1 MRGLGTFL
9 SKRKNIVKDA
19 INFGKNCPVEKV
31 PLTDDIKSLE
41 NLDKLLVI
49 VKDIKTTGFI
59 DDNMINQLST
69 TLGVLLGE
77 MIIKEHKC
85 KWCMDSNKN
94 PILDPSKIST
104 IEVIKNILNDKSKE
118 TLKEFYEKNKHH
130 FWCLFS
136 INSLIILYAFL

>member
-94 PILDPSKIST
+94 PILDPSKINT

-130 FWCLFS
+130 F
-136 INSLIILYAFL
+136 

>member
-19 INFGKNCPVEKV
+19 INFGKNCPVEKI

-59 DDNMINQLST
+59 DDNMINQLSI

-77 MIIKEHKC
+77 MIIKEHTGKR
-85 KWCMDSNKN
+85 KTNKF
-94 PILDPSKIST
+94 K
-104 IEVIKNILNDKSKE
+104 
-118 TLKEFYEKNKHH
+118 
-130 FWCLFS
+130 
-136 INSLIILYAFL
+136 

>member
-31 PLTDDIKSLE
+31 HLTDDIKSLE
-41 NLDKLLVI
+41 NLDKLLII

-85 KWCMDSNKN
+85 KWRMDSNKN

-118 TLKEFYEKNKHH
+118 TLKEFYEKNKHQ
-130 FWCLFS
+130 F
-136 INSLIILYAFL
+136 